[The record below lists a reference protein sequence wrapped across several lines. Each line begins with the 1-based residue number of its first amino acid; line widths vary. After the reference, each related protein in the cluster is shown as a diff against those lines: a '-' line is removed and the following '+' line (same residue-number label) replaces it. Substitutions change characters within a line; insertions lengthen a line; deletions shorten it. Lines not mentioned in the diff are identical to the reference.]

1 MEGKFDPVH
10 ELKMEFRMESIEV
23 NYDLDGRLVLSYSK
37 KKRKEEKRKKA
48 GRGAGFERAGQ
59 QGVRA

>member
-1 MEGKFDPVH
+1 MEG
-10 ELKMEFRMESIEV
+10 ESIEV

-37 KKRKEEKRKKA
+37 KKKKEKKREKA

>member
-37 KKRKEEKRKKA
+37 KKKKRREEEE
-48 GRGAGFERAGQ
+48 GGEGSGF
-59 QGVRA
+59 

>member
-10 ELKMEFRMESIEV
+10 ELKMEGESIEV

-37 KKRKEEKRKKA
+37 KKKKRREEEE
-48 GRGAGFERAGQ
+48 GGEGSGF
-59 QGVRA
+59 